1 MLPCSYGAA
10 LLTWGSCAH
19 LVPAAAHSHKPVDTG
34 LWAALAYGPNWQWG
48 KAWVMTLTL
57 PWGEAAMDEGMHS
70 LDSRQGRAAAWDGLL
85 SGTSVSA
92 VTGAVAALD
101 RQAGQQLLM
110 PGARA
115 YPVAQSGHER
125 VKLQSVQRIW
135 ASFIKSLIPG
145 AI

>member
-1 MLPCSYGAA
+1 MA
-10 LLTWGSCAH
+10 LT
-19 LVPAAAHSHKPVDTG
+19 
-34 LWAALAYGPNWQWG
+34 
-48 KAWVMTLTL
+48 
-57 PWGEAAMDEGMHS
+57 
-70 LDSRQGRAAAWDGLL
+70 AAWDRRLPGFMAAWVGLL

-125 VKLQSVQRIW
+125 VKPQSVQRIW

>member
-1 MLPCSYGAA
+1 M
-10 LLTWGSCAH
+10 GS
-19 LVPAAAHSHKPVDTG
+19 TG
-34 LWAALAYGPNWQWG
+34 LWAELA
-48 KAWVMTLTL
+48 V
-57 PWGEAAMDEGMHS
+57 GESMGNDAHAAMGRAAMDEGMHG
-70 LDSRQGRAAAWDGLL
+70 LDSRPGRAAAWVGLL

-125 VKLQSVQRIW
+125 VKLQSVQRVW

>member
-1 MLPCSYGAA
+1 
-10 LLTWGSCAH
+10 
-19 LVPAAAHSHKPVDTG
+19 
-34 LWAALAYGPNWQWG
+34 
-48 KAWVMTLTL
+48 
-57 PWGEAAMDEGMHS
+57 MHG

>member
-1 MLPCSYGAA
+1 
-10 LLTWGSCAH
+10 
-19 LVPAAAHSHKPVDTG
+19 
-34 LWAALAYGPNWQWG
+34 
-48 KAWVMTLTL
+48 MTLTL
-57 PWGEAAMDEGMHS
+57 PWGGAAMDGGMHG
-70 LDSRQGRAAAWDGLL
+70 LDSRQGRTAAWVGLL

-125 VKLQSVQRIW
+125 VKLQSVQRVW
-135 ASFIKSLIPG
+135 ASFIKSLSPG